1 MRTFTH
7 SSVTISQPIGKS
19 LPLRSRLQIGSALV
33 GAAVALTSP
42 ALAFA
47 PDECGAVVNG
57 EVTCMGPHASGAVYN
72 NVGALTP
79 LTINIAP
86 GASMATMMNSD
97 HAVFAITSDRDLSI
111 NQDGVVSTSGADAS
125 GIRVDAYGGAVS
137 VANTGTL
144 TTSGFN
150 AYGVI
155 ATAGGGDRTITNS
168 GHITTSGSNSS
179 AVIATS
185 QDGAVTVINAAGGT
199 ISTVGSNSLGIAATS
214 VVGDVLIENHGS
226 VATTGL
232 ASNAV
237 SGVAYDGDLTL
248 TSTGAVTTSGVN
260 SVGVVLQNFGGDIT
274 AVIGSVSANGDN
286 NLGISAANFSTGSV
300 DLTTSGI
307 ISAMGVD
314 GDGITAFSNG
324 GSVKITNNADILAH
338 SLGIASRAATRLD
351 ITNSGD
357 IQTFSGNAYAIDGH
371 STAGPVTIV
380 NAGRASTIGIFATGI
395 KAANQTGAI
404 VVDNQGLVSTSGF
417 MATAV
422 HAKTDS
428 GAITLKNGAAGQ
440 VTTLDQH
447 SAGLHAESLSGAITI
462 DNDGAVS
469 TSGFQGTGLDAKT
482 VSGDITLTNA
492 ATGNITTAGGS
503 AVGIR
508 AESQTGA
515 ISITNQGIISATGG
529 NAYGI
534 SAETA
539 DAGGD
544 ISLISHGAVS
554 TTGDFAT
561 AIRLQ
566 ALQSDIRAEV
576 SSVST
581 TGSDS
586 DAVNLW
592 TLTGDVTLDASG
604 TLATSGAD
612 SDAILAST
620 QSGTVQVNSAAA
632 ITTTGDSSSGI
643 SAQASSGTVSVVS
656 TGAIT
661 TTGNDSYGVAAQSE
675 NDVTI
680 SAAAVT
686 TGGSGAALHAHSLSG
701 IAKIVANGLI
711 TTTGDY
717 GDGVHA
723 IGNSGSV
730 DILTLAAISTSGENG
745 NGVRAG
751 SDSADIAITTAE
763 AVTTTGDFAN
773 AILAESDSGKITIL
787 AKAPVSTSGEN
798 ADAIDASSAGDISVT
813 TATVTTSGYS
823 SDAINVNGDGDLV
836 TIIAQGLISTS
847 GDYSEGIDARNDTG
861 DLNVTVGSVTTTG
874 ADSSGLDLYA
884 DGIARVVSTG
894 AITTEGSEAH
904 GVDVNGGGGIFIDV
918 NSVSTLGQDS
928 DGVLASSNSNTAT
941 IKVNSVSATGYGSR
955 GVNVSSEVGDMFV
968 TAGAVSAHDQAIR
981 ASSGEGDITVSTTG
995 RITSTNAEAILAT
1008 SQDGD
1013 VALNIGAASVLTS
1026 GVRSI
1031 NPASVAPK
1039 SMRGVSTIYAE
1050 GETVLINN
1058 AGTINRGEESTI
1070 AAQGEVTLNNS
1081 GLITGNVEFGAGDDV
1096 VNNTGRFV
1104 LSGFSDFGGGSDRF
1118 VNTGL
1123 VTMQGHATLARLER
1137 FVNAGTINLADGRV
1151 GDVLTISGDYVG
1163 MDGRLVLDMDAG
1175 ATGGPAYD
1183 QLVVGG
1189 SATGTTTITLNYKT
1203 AAQLKPGAVLKL
1215 VDAAGGSAAGAF
1227 TMADE
1232 TTNIGFARYGV
1243 RHDVAADDF
1252 FIAVT
1257 EGDAV
1262 FRTLKLNEGAQTL
1275 WRQSADAWSAHTA
1288 ALRDPSQAASDRRV
1302 WGQVYGAAD
1311 KRDETLIRAG
1321 NGVDQTVDL
1330 SYTQDHVG
1338 GQMGVDLGVIGATGV
1353 TYGLTGGYVDST
1365 LEFKDKAD
1373 SADYKGLNLG
1383 AYAGVQRG
1391 RYFVNALAK
1400 YDLIDIQARSTT
1412 AGYDEDLDGRG
1423 YGLQVET
1430 GARFNGK
1437 IETQAFFF
1445 EPVVSLAY
1453 SRTDLDALASQGAVI
1468 DFEAL
1473 DGLRAKAGARLGG
1486 AGSVAQGQIG
1496 YYLGAHLVQE
1506 LAGEDGVR
1514 FTSGAADSAFAN
1526 TAVDAYGQYQLGV
1539 TFTSKTGLTGFIEA
1553 KADAGEDYRNYTGR
1567 IGVRVSF

>member
-57 EVTCMGPHASGAVYN
+57 EVTCTGPHASGAVYN

-97 HAVFAITSDRDLSI
+97 HGVFAITSDRDLSI

-199 ISTVGSNSLGIAATS
+199 ISTAGSNSLGIAATS

-515 ISITNQGIISATGG
+515 ISITNQGIISATGD

-544 ISLISHGAVS
+544 ITLISHGAVS

-592 TLTGDVTLDASG
+592 TLTGDATLTASG
-604 TLATSGAD
+604 VLTTTGAS
-612 SDAILAST
+612 SDAISASSDT
-620 QSGTVQVNSAAA
+620 GKVDVTSSAV
-632 ITTTGDSSSGI
+632 ITTSGNGSVGI
-643 SAQASSGTVSVVS
+643 YAGSQAGSASVVS

-661 TTGNDSYGVAAQSE
+661 TTGDQGLGVRAVAE
-675 NDVTI
+675 GNATI
-680 SAAAVT
+680 VAGAVT
-686 TGGSGAALHAHSLSG
+686 TSGLDSDAATAFSVSG
-701 IAKIVANGLI
+701 VAKIVANGLI
-711 TTTGDY
+711 TTTGGESDAVSAMT
-717 GDGVHA
+717 D
-723 IGNSGSV
+723 SGSV
-730 DILTLAAISTSGENG
+730 DILTLAAVSTAGELSYGARASSNSG
-745 NGVRAG
+745 
-751 SDSADIAITTAE
+751 DIAITTA
-763 AVTTTGDFAN
+763 AITTSG
-773 AILAESDSGKITIL
+773 LESDGIVAENTSGKITIL
-787 AKAPVSTSGEN
+787 AKGAVTTSGEN
-798 ADAIDASSAGDISVT
+798 ADGIDASGGSDISVT

-847 GDYSEGIDARNDTG
+847 GDYSEGVDARNDTG

-884 DGIARVVSTG
+884 DGVARVVSTG

-918 NSVSTLGQDS
+918 NLVSTLGQDS

-981 ASSGEGDITVSTTG
+981 ASSGEGDIIVSTTG

-1013 VALNIGAASVLTS
+1013 VVLNIGAASVLTS

-1031 NPASVAPK
+1031 NPASVTPK
-1039 SMRGVSTIYAE
+1039 SMRDVSTIYAE

-1058 AGTINRGEESTI
+1058 AGTINRGEQSTI
-1070 AAQGEVTLNNS
+1070 FAQGEVTLNNS

-1104 LSGFSDFGGGSDRF
+1104 LSGFSDFGGGNDRF

-1175 ATGGPAYD
+1175 AIGGPAYD

-1215 VDAAGGSAAGAF
+1215 VDAAGGSPAGAF
-1227 TMADE
+1227 IMADE

-1288 ALRDPSQAASDRRV
+1288 ALRDPSRAASDRRV
-1302 WGQVYGAAD
+1302 WGQIYGAAD

-1486 AGSVAQGQIG
+1486 AGSIAQGQIS

-1514 FTSGAADSAFAN
+1514 FTSGAADSTFAN